1 MFAKHHYD
9 EVLNKFRFRTSTLKR
24 KETTTVTEPRDLS
37 PSESRAEPGDI
48 PPSEPEANCDVEKA
62 KSFFNTVLLQLPEE
76 SRSHLIKRGINLPN
90 QRKPSYDYVSYCT
103 HIKHLYP
110 SDEKK
115 ENDIYESVF
124 KEYNQTRQQLLKEEI
139 YKLFISKC
147 TSLKYLDITNI
158 NFQLYGFPGAEA
170 NLSKLSQL
178 ACNNNNNTQVL
189 EGFAKLC
196 KLIEKLHI
204 NLTSLNP
211 GLARLI
217 EEQQKLRSIII
228 KDNFV
233 ENNTDK
239 QNPIEQAII
248 KKAKSIIHLDLS
260 VEKGS
265 NFYNNL
271 FSKLTDIQKLVI
283 YDNRYRNVTVHK
295 QLNFTSTYPKLQ
307 VLQIGISFSV
317 ATKII
322 QATDDSLQM
331 IWLDKGNHESE
342 DQIRQLVQA
351 ISRYCPKLRYLKI
364 FFREEVLEDFK
375 QLLDKC
381 SLLEGL
387 YIYRE
392 SIYADDNIGKK
403 LLDVLLDSAPP
414 NLCKFQLHYC
424 YFKIDTLDQ
433 FLSKWTDKK
442 SLYLYPILVNYY
454 EKRFLSK
461 EEYVKNKIRL
471 NDLIK
476 KYKEE
481 GVVKRFETSRNF
493 MFINHFADLN
503 F

>member
-1 MFAKHHYD
+1 M
-9 EVLNKFRFRTSTLKR
+9 
-24 KETTTVTEPRDLS
+24 
-37 PSESRAEPGDI
+37 
-48 PPSEPEANCDVEKA
+48 
-62 KSFFNTVLLQLPEE
+62 
-76 SRSHLIKRGINLPN
+76 
-90 QRKPSYDYVSYCT
+90 
-103 HIKHLYP
+103 
-110 SDEKK
+110 
-115 ENDIYESVF
+115 
-124 KEYNQTRQQLLKEEI
+124 LKEEI

-147 TSLKYLDITNI
+147 SSLKYLDITNI
-158 NFQLYGFPGAEA
+158 NYRLYEFPGAEA

-178 ACNNNNNTQVL
+178 ACNNNNDEHVFK
-189 EGFAKLC
+189 GFANLC
-196 KLIEKLHI
+196 KLIETLHI

-239 QNPIEQAII
+239 SNPIERAII
-248 KKAKSIIHLDLS
+248 KKAKSIIHLNLS

-271 FSKLTDIQKLVI
+271 FSKLTDIQKLVL
-283 YDNRYRNVTVHK
+283 YDNRYRNVAVHK
-295 QLNFTSTYPKLQ
+295 QLNFTSSYPKLQ

-322 QATDDSLQM
+322 QVTKDLQM
-331 IWLDKGNHESE
+331 IWLEKGNHESE
-342 DQIRQLVQA
+342 DQIRQLIQA
-351 ISRYCPKLRYLKI
+351 ISKYCPKLRYLKI
-364 FFREEVLEDFK
+364 FLKEEVLEDFK
-375 QLLDKC
+375 LLLNNC
-381 SLLEGL
+381 RLLEGL

-392 SIYADDNIGKK
+392 SIYMDDNIGKR
-403 LLDVLLDSAPP
+403 LLDVLHESAPSS
-414 NLCKFQLHYC
+414 LCKFQLHYC

-433 FLSKWTDKK
+433 FLNQWTGRK

-454 EKRFLSK
+454 EKRLLSK
-461 EEYVKNKIRL
+461 EEYVKNKIRF

-481 GVVKRFETSRNF
+481 DVVKRFETSRNF
-493 MFINHFADLN
+493 MFINQFADFN